1 MNFTKDDIQRI
12 KEALD
17 KYGIKD
23 TELQDADTPISLKD
37 LITIIQNNTN
47 KKITIREF
55 IQQLLEI
62 YSESFINLT
71 DKYGFYIDS
80 LEEAISQIPSRQRK
94 KGLIITFLD
103 NRKQWKLY
111 QFQGDTNQ
119 FNNPNLW
126 IDLFNVERYAIN
138 SLLAD
143 EEDLTTTE
151 RDNNGNSK
159 IKLKDKK
166 YDPNTFSGMGYKIL
180 RKNIRKFL
188 NDDGSFDEINY
199 LDPNELSDSNT
210 IYEIRYDFDLRGNQ
224 INLLENCI
232 IKYYGGS
239 ISNGTI
245 NNCTGYIGIRSN
257 ALIKGTTEQRPTLT
271 ASDEGFQYY
280 DTTLHEPIWW
290 NGTQWID
297 GTNTPM

>member
-1 MNFTKDDIQRI
+1 MNFTKDDIQKI

-23 TELQDADTPISLKD
+23 TELQDANTPISLKD

-71 DKYGFYIDS
+71 DKYGIYINS

-94 KGLIITFLD
+94 EGLIITFLD

-111 QFQGDTNQ
+111 QFQGDINQ

-126 IDLFNVERYAIN
+126 IDLFNVERYTIK
-138 SLLAD
+138 SFLPD
-143 EEDLTTTE
+143 EEDLTSSYPDE
-151 RDNNGNSK
+151 NGNSK
-159 IKLKDKK
+159 LSLKDKL
-166 YDPNTFSGMGYKIL
+166 YDPYNFSGMGTKIIK
-180 RKNIRKFL
+180 KNVINIL
-188 NDDGSFDEINY
+188 QNDGTFKRINY
-199 LDPNELSDSNT
+199 LSPDEFSSSNT
-210 IYEIRYDFDLRGNQ
+210 IYIIKYDFDLNGKT
-224 INLLENCI
+224 IDLLDNCI
-232 IKYYGGS
+232 IKYQGGS
-239 ISNGTI
+239 ISNGII
-245 NNCTGYIGIRSN
+245 NNCAGYIGIRSN
-257 ALIKGTTEQRPTLT
+257 ALIKGTKEQRPLLT
-271 ASDEGFQYY
+271 KEDEGYQYF
-280 DTTLHEPIWW
+280 DTTYHKPIWW